1 LLLQP
6 EMKRPMHA
14 RDLQRVLQVRSQSV
28 QLPPLM
34 YPQHTQIKA
43 AALIFLHQGQAL
55 FLLGLVIQTL
65 HTLQAEHQWQ
75 ALMLRVLLLFTWD

>member
-1 LLLQP
+1 
-6 EMKRPMHA
+6 MHV
-14 RDLQRVLQVRSQSV
+14 RDLQRVLQVRLQSV

-43 AALIFLHQGQAL
+43 AALIFLLQDQAL
-55 FLLGLVIQTL
+55 FQLGLVIQTS

-75 ALMLRVLLLFTWD
+75 ALMLRALLLFTWD